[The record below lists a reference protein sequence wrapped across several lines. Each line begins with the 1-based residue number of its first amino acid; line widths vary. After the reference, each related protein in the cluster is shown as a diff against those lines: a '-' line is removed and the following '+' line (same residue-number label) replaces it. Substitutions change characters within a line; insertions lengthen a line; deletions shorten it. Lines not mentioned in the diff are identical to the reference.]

1 MLLLAFL
8 SAFFS
13 VVFLFVTPREMKFHL
28 FQLLSAVL
36 ALTSVALFVASGN
49 PLFIFF
55 LLFLL
60 ISTFASM
67 AYIARSLIDREEER
81 LSHKK
86 TLSEAD
92 AKEVINASVIQSMLP
107 SKNVTLLM
115 MVITTLLW
123 AGFLAYGIKHHH
135 EMHKEDHQENTAAL
149 FIGDQVLFRKR

>member
-8 SAFFS
+8 AALFS
-13 VVFLFVTPREMKFHL
+13 VAFLFATPKKMKFHL
-28 FQLLSAVL
+28 FQFIAAAL

-67 AYIARSLIDREEER
+67 AYIARSIIDREEDR

-86 TLSEAD
+86 TLSETD
-92 AKEVINASVIQSMLP
+92 AKEVINASLIQSMLP
-107 SKNVTLLM
+107 NKNVSLSIL
-115 MVITTLLW
+115 VITTLLW
-123 AGFLAYGIKHHH
+123 AGFLAYGIKHNH
-135 EMHKEDHQENTAAL
+135 EMNKDEPRGNTAAL